1 MVRQL
6 HEQKPPIKSTDVGV
20 EPVNS
25 LEWLE
30 YSAIGELARQF
41 YPWLEVM
48 HILGFSVLFG
58 CITIFDLRMLGY
70 YRRFS
75 IADSVIYL
83 LRLARMSFI
92 VVVGS
97 GLLLF
102 AAQATLLAVNPA
114 FRFKLLLLAIALLNA
129 AIFHWQFSRS
139 RQMKQLIFVK
149 AIAII
154 SLLAWTGIVICGR
167 FIAYT

>member
-1 MVRQL
+1 M
-6 HEQKPPIKSTDVGV
+6 IT
-20 EPVNS
+20 

-30 YSAIGELARQF
+30 YSAIGELARQI

-48 HILGFSVLFG
+48 HILGFSVLVG
-58 CITIFDLRMLGY
+58 CVTIFDLRLLGY
-70 YRRFS
+70 YRRLS
-75 IADSVIYL
+75 ITDSVLYL
-83 LRLARMSFI
+83 LRLVQMSF
-92 VVVGS
+92 VVVAVS

-114 FRFKLLLLAIALLNA
+114 FRLKLLLLAIALLNA
-129 AIFHWQFSRS
+129 TVFHWQFSLPC
-139 RQMKQLIFVK
+139 QIKQIFVK

-154 SLLAWTGIVICGR
+154 SLLVWTGIVICGR

>member
-1 MVRQL
+1 MN
-6 HEQKPPIKSTDVGV
+6 I
-20 EPVNS
+20 

-30 YSAIGELARQF
+30 YSAIGETARQF

-48 HILGFSVLFG
+48 HILGFSVLIG
-58 CITIFDLRMLGY
+58 CVAIFDLRLLGY
-70 YRRFS
+70 YRRLS
-75 IADSVIYL
+75 IADSVRYL

-92 VVVGS
+92 IVALS

-129 AIFHWQFSRS
+129 VIFHWKFSPS
-139 RQMKQLIFVK
+139 RQVKQLIFVK

-154 SLLAWTGIVICGR
+154 SLLAWMGIVICGR

>member
-1 MVRQL
+1 MN
-6 HEQKPPIKSTDVGV
+6 I
-20 EPVNS
+20 

-30 YSAIGELARQF
+30 YSAIGELARQI

-48 HILGFSVLFG
+48 HILGFSVLIG
-58 CITIFDLRMLGY
+58 CITIFDLRLLGY
-70 YRRFS
+70 YRRLS
-75 IADSVIYL
+75 IADGAIYL
-83 LRLARMSFI
+83 LRLARISF
-92 VVVGS
+92 VVVAVS

-129 AIFHWQFSRS
+129 AFFHWQFSRL
-139 RQMKQLIFVK
+139 RQIKQLVFVK

-154 SLLAWTGIVICGR
+154 SLLVWTGIVICGR